1 MTREV
6 YFVCATPGTTG
17 NFVANLLA
25 NLIGGVDPTTR
36 RWTFQ
41 ETAPEVL
48 TPDFYFDNILIP
60 DTGNVVMNIPFTP
73 NYEKLNLRF
82 PNCKIIVLTHSLLSC
97 RNIALS
103 YFKTFYFDAYEF
115 GAEPFFR
122 SILKEHANLF
132 SNTDA
137 APWDLT
143 DKERHIFHKI
153 LSHQKLLDGFH
164 AVEIPNDPNVL
175 ELKFEDL
182 HFNTALV
189 EQKLELF
196 TGQTFSTV
204 DKENTRRL
212 VTTFIQN
219 YLYVNRE
226 VFN

>member
-17 NFVANLLA
+17 NFVANLLC
-25 NLIGGVDPTTR
+25 NLLGGIDPSTR
-36 RWTFQ
+36 QWSFQ
-41 ETAPEVL
+41 ETTPEVL
-48 TPDFYFDNILIP
+48 TPAFYYDNVLIP
-60 DTGNVVMNIPFTP
+60 ETGNVVINIPFTP

-103 YFKTFYFDAYEF
+103 YFKNYYIDAYEF

-122 SILKEHANLF
+122 RILREHANLF

-137 APWDLT
+137 APWELNE
-143 DKERHIFHKI
+143 KERHIFHKI

-164 AVEIPNDPNVL
+164 SLEIPADPNVL
-175 ELKFEDL
+175 EIKFEEF

-196 TGQTFSTV
+196 TGRTFSPTE
-204 DKENTRRL
+204 KERTKQL
-212 VTTFIQN
+212 VTTFVQN
-219 YLYVNRE
+219 YLYGNRD